1 MTAHLILKTSMLLFL
16 KQFSCLFRGFS
27 LVGRW
32 SDSAEA
38 EGGRMSDRGWP
49 QRSASIGVVIRAR
62 ADHPG
67 QLSGELDA
75 ERVASSLLA
84 LFFSFLLLL

>member
-1 MTAHLILKTSMLLFL
+1 MTAHLCGNIVLFL
-16 KQFSCLFRGFS
+16 KQFSYLFRGFS
-27 LVGRW
+27 LGFSRW

>member
-1 MTAHLILKTSMLLFL
+1 MTAHLILKTCRWKISFSSNFCAYFVAFLL
-16 KQFSCLFRGFS
+16 SAS
-27 LVGRW
+27 LVGVTRPK
-32 SDSAEA
+32 
-38 EGGRMSDRGWP
+38 RRSDRGWP

-75 ERVASSLLA
+75 ERVASFLLA